1 MPAGSSERI
10 AEDALRRALLERCGG
25 GSWEGFARGVAWE
38 AFAGGARSRPV
49 DALADAAAAMLEAL
63 VDEALWAVE
72 RVALDA
78 WYEFLELRPGDVDG
92 ALAAAR
98 LDAAEES
105 ERLVESA
112 RARVLAALFGDVRP
126 AA

>member
-1 MPAGSSERI
+1 MPPGASEAT
-10 AEDALRRALLERCGG
+10 AEEALRAALLERCDG

-38 AFAGGARSRPV
+38 AFAGGARSRTI
-49 DALADAAAAMLEAL
+49 DALADAAAAMLEAQ
-63 VDEALWAVE
+63 VDEALWTVE
-72 RVALDA
+72 RVAVEA
-78 WYEFLELRPGDVDG
+78 WYEFLELRPGDLDG

-105 ERLVESA
+105 ARLVAAA
-112 RARVLAALFGDVRP
+112 RARVLETLRADVRP

>member
-10 AEDALRRALLERCGG
+10 AEGALRRVLLERCEG

-72 RVALDA
+72 RVALDT
-78 WYEFLELRPGDVDG
+78 WYEFLELRPDDVDG

-112 RARVLAALFGDVRP
+112 RARVLAALCDEVRR